1 MNCPRCGAPVDGKK
15 PTCDY
20 CGGPLPAGL
29 VDHES
34 RKKLCTTFIKSVEKD
49 LEGIVTPSIIIVIVL
64 TVLLLPVAYMAA
76 KYLGATTLSA
86 AIVTAAVAFTGLV
99 GAGGLQVYEQHRKI
113 KKVTINQIENFI
125 EGQEMTRE
133 EFIMI
138 AREVLKEDGPLV
150 QGLDDLYSQM

>member
-15 PTCDY
+15 PSCDY

-34 RKKLCTTFIKSVEKD
+34 RKKVCTSFIRSVEKD

-64 TVLLLPVAYMAA
+64 TVLLLPVAYLAA

-86 AIVTAAVAFTGLV
+86 AVLTAVVAFTGLV
-99 GAGGLQVYEQHRKI
+99 GAGGLYVYEQRKRFG
-113 KKVTINQIENFI
+113 KVTINQIENFI

-133 EFIMI
+133 EFITI

-150 QGLDDLYSQM
+150 QGLDDLYT